1 MVGEGVRKGHN
12 IREGGT
18 VKLQL
23 KVDIERFIH
32 GGLNLG
38 QGGWMDRW
46 DMRKGMVVGIIV
58 SGQVQFT
65 KKRDCQKTRLGSE
78 NLFEK
83 PRQ

>member
-65 KKRDCQKTRLGSE
+65 KRGIVKDKIRFRNS
-78 NLFEK
+78 F
-83 PRQ
+83 